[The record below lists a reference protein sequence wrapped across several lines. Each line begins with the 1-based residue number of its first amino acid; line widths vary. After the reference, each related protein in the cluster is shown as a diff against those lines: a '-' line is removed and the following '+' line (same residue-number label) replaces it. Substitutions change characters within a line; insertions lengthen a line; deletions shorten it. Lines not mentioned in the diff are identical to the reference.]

1 MPHFEVSSFLAAAIG
16 LLGFVSLCLLVFG
29 RLGIGSIVAFLV
41 AGLLVGMIHDLPDES
56 VLALREFAELG
67 VILLLFLIGLEM
79 KPSQLSRLG
88 RDAISF
94 GLPQIAVS
102 AGVIGVYAWLVLARW
117 DTAVVLG
124 LGFALSST
132 IVVVQILQDR
142 DELHLSWG
150 RKAFAILLAQ
160 DLAIVPFLLVVSLL
174 TERGAGGGGSAVWVW
189 ASLRAVVVV
198 AAIVVVGRFVL
209 TRILALATRQQNEPA
224 FVCVTFLAV
233 LAAASERAGL
243 SMALGTFLLGATL
256 SMSEFGHRIAMTVEP
271 VKTTLLAL
279 FFLSIGLSVD
289 LQVVAQ
295 SWAPLLLHTAVI
307 LVIKFSIIFALAFC
321 LRLPLAEGLRLS
333 LALAQCGEFGFVLF
347 STAQSGGLMTA
358 QLTALASMLITIS
371 MLATPFL
378 VRFGDRLTA
387 SRLLANSAA
396 THGGAARAAPR
407 PRFK

>member
-1 MPHFEVSSFLAAAIG
+1 MPHFDVSSFLAAAIG
-16 LLGFVSLCLLVFG
+16 LLGFVSLCLLIFG

-41 AGLLVGMIHDLPDES
+41 AGLLVGTIRDLPDES

-67 VILLLFLIGLEM
+67 VILLLFLIGLEI
-79 KPSQLSRLG
+79 KPSQLSSLG

-94 GLPQIAVS
+94 GLPQIAIS
-102 AGVIGVYAWLVLARW
+102 AGVIGVYAWLFLTRW

-174 TERGAGGGGSAVWVW
+174 TEQGTGGGGSSAWVW

-198 AAIVVVGRFVL
+198 AAIIVVGRFVL
-209 TRILALATRQQNEPA
+209 TRILALATRQQNKSA
-224 FVCVTFLAV
+224 FVCVTFLGV
-233 LAAASERAGL
+233 LAAALASERVGL

-271 VKTTLLAL
+271 VKSTLLAL

-307 LVIKFSIIFALAFC
+307 LLIKFSIIFALAFC
-321 LRLPLAEGLRLS
+321 LRLPLADGLRLS
-333 LALAQCGEFGFVLF
+333 LALAQCGEFGFILF
-347 STAQSGGLMTA
+347 STAQSGGLMTT

-387 SRLLANSAA
+387 SNSTAA
-396 THGGAARAAPR
+396 HGAAARPPR
-407 PRFK
+407 LK

>member
-1 MPHFEVSSFLAAAIG
+1 V
-16 LLGFVSLCLLVFG
+16 
-29 RLGIGSIVAFLV
+29 
-41 AGLLVGMIHDLPDES
+41 
-56 VLALREFAELG
+56 
-67 VILLLFLIGLEM
+67 
-79 KPSQLSRLG
+79 
-88 RDAISF
+88 
-94 GLPQIAVS
+94 
-102 AGVIGVYAWLVLARW
+102 
-117 DTAVVLG
+117 
-124 LGFALSST
+124 
-132 IVVVQILQDR
+132 
-142 DELHLSWG
+142 
-150 RKAFAILLAQ
+150 
-160 DLAIVPFLLVVSLL
+160 
-174 TERGAGGGGSAVWVW
+174 GGSSVWVW

-233 LAAASERAGL
+233 LAAALASERAGL

-321 LRLPLAEGLRLS
+321 LRLPLAESLRLS

-358 QLTALASMLITIS
+358 QLKALASMLITIS
-371 MLATPFL
+371 MLTTPFL

-387 SRLLANSAA
+387 SRLLANSTA
-396 THGGAARAAPR
+396 THGGAARAEPR
-407 PRFK
+407 PRSN